1 MKKITLALVI
11 TKPGHLRN
19 GLQSLLRT
27 IPQIEI
33 IAEAQEPSVLL
44 KMSEEVHPELIFIDA
59 CIIDEANWIAI
70 TKLKAEWPR
79 TKILVF
85 TENEQQGQGAQAA
98 GADFILPKGFPAAE
112 LVNLIENSLIEDAR
126 DESNQ
131 AKSNYS

>member
-1 MKKITLALVI
+1 MRKVKLALVI

-33 IAEAQEPSVLL
+33 IAEAQDTSVLL

-59 CIIDEANWIAI
+59 SIIDETNWTAI
-70 TKLKAEWPR
+70 TKQKAEWPQ

-85 TENEQQGQGAQAA
+85 TENDQQGQGAKEA
-98 GADFILPKGFPAAE
+98 GADFVLPKGFPAAE
-112 LVNLIENSLIEDAR
+112 LVNLIENLLIDDGR
-126 DESNQ
+126 DETNQ
-131 AKSNYS
+131 AKPNY

>member
-33 IAEAQEPSVLL
+33 IAEAQEISVLL
-44 KMSEEVHPELIFIDA
+44 KMSEEVNPELIFLDA
-59 CIIDEANWIAI
+59 CIIDDANWTAI
-70 TKLKAEWPR
+70 IKLKAEWPK

-85 TENEQQGQGAQAA
+85 TENEQQGQGAKEA

-112 LVNLIENSLIEDAR
+112 LVHLIENSLIQNLG
-126 DESNQ
+126 DETN
-131 AKSNYS
+131 